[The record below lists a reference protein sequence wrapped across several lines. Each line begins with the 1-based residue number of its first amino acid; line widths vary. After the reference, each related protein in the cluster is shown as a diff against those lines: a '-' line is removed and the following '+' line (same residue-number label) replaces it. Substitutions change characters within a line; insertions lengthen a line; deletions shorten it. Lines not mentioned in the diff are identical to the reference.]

1 MNNLNKFIVI
11 LMLCLVSVAFIG
23 CGGNGDADVTD
34 SDNPIGPS
42 YNPQYSIRDK
52 SANITIAVSK
62 LQSSDGKVTPRMS
75 FITLGG
81 ENVILEHSSEDDEY
95 NYYSHKFNANQ
106 LQGYANRT
114 LISLQ
119 CGDEKTNI
127 SPSFFNMVVDNLITS
142 EEDTEAELKLD
153 PALSKIQNN
162 TIRIGGK
169 NVPVEVCAALI
180 TKVGFASLDLTDNDK
195 AIITV
200 PFEAG
205 KITSYDSIELAVNP
219 SVGKKFDDKSGCI
232 DVEPLGNNQFKIKIK
247 ISDSDKSLFENG
259 KTYEISLKKMDVVNS
274 DGKTIEICGGNS
286 IRYTHRDEPT
296 EPEVVEKKANLVF
309 GIKIAD
315 GDNVVVGE
323 SFLTLA
329 GKKLYCISIKDGYN
343 YFAGDFTLSE
353 IEGLANNPYII
364 FIRDVKKSYLSSYFF
379 DVIKKQLEES
389 ETEVTKV
396 EINLDKDM
404 KNIQD
409 TKVDEEGVT
418 RPSIRFNGVPFYF
431 AFNAG
436 VVSDLGF
443 IELQFIGDERLLAT
457 VPEAAGVIAPEKYL
471 YWRLDITSDEYN
483 KIVDNTMNYLHVE
496 FVDANRRQAV
506 VTITDEGRKHL
517 KPGLEYELNLSF
529 VKATNTQGYTICLAG
544 ARPVK
549 FTLE

>member
-127 SPSFFNMVVDNLITS
+127 GSSFFNMVVDNLIAS

-169 NVPVEVCAALI
+169 NIPVEVSAALI
-180 TKVGFASLDLTDNDK
+180 TKVGFATLDLVDIDK
-195 AIITV
+195 AIVTV
-200 PFEAG
+200 PFAAG
-205 KITSYDSIELAVNP
+205 NDASASVELAVNP
-219 SVGKKFDDKSGCI
+219 AVKEKLDSKSGHI
-232 DVEPLGNNQFKIKIK
+232 VVGTLGNSQFKIS
-247 ISDSDKSLFENG
+247 ISDSGKNLFAKNT
-259 KTYEISLKKMDVVNS
+259 TYEISLKKMDVIYP
-274 DGKTIEICGGNS
+274 DGKTIEVSGEKS
-286 IRYTHRDEPT
+286 IYYTRHDESA

>member
-1 MNNLNKFIVI
+1 MNNLNKLIVI

-23 CGGNGDADVTD
+23 CGGNGDADVD
-34 SDNPIGPS
+34 YDNPAGPS
-42 YNPQYSIRDK
+42 YNPQYSLIDK
-52 SANITIAVSK
+52 SANITVAVSK
-62 LQSSDGKVTPRMS
+62 NPDSDGKLTPRMS

-81 ENVILEHSSEDDEY
+81 DNVKLDYSAEDDEY
-95 NYYSHKFNANQ
+95 NYYSRKFNAIE
-106 LQGYANRT
+106 LQGYANRAST
-114 LISLQ
+114 PLQ
-119 CGDEKTNI
+119 CGEEKTNI
-127 SPSFFNMVVDNLITS
+127 SSSFFNLIV
-142 EEDTEAELKLD
+142 EELAASGGDTEAELKLD

-162 TIRIGGK
+162 TIRIGRK
-169 NVPVEVCAALI
+169 SVPVEVSASLV
-180 TKVGFASLDLTDNDK
+180 TKVGFASLALTDNDK
-195 AIITV
+195 AIVSI

-205 KITSYDSIELAVNP
+205 TIASWDSVELTVNP
-219 SVGKKFDDKSGCI
+219 SIKETLDDKSGHI
-232 DVEPLGNNQFKIKIK
+232 DVEALGYNQFKIKV
-247 ISDSDKSLFENG
+247 SNSGKSLFENS
-259 KTYEISLKKMDVVNS
+259 KTYDIGLKKMVIIDS
-274 DGKTIEICGGNS
+274 AGKSIELSGGNK
-286 IRYTHRDEPT
+286 IQYTHRDEPA
-296 EPEVVEKKANLVF
+296 ESEVTEKKANLVF

-329 GKKLYCISIKDGYN
+329 GKKLYCISVKDGYN

-379 DVIKKQLEES
+379 DVIKKELEKS

-418 RPSIRFNGVPFYF
+418 RPSVSFNGVPFYF

-443 IELQFIGDERLLAT
+443 IELQFISDERLLAT
-457 VPEAAGVIAPEKYL
+457 VPEPAGIIDPEKYL

-483 KIVDNTMNYLHVE
+483 KIVDNTMDYLHVK
-496 FVDANRRQAV
+496 FVDANNRQAV
-506 VTITDEGRKHL
+506 ITITDEGRKHL
-517 KPGLEYELNLSF
+517 KSGLEYELNLSF